1 MIINQVVYR
10 LLESPFLFMRNLSRK
25 NVLTDD
31 GHKLGQTVNLLVDL
45 YYGDID
51 LIVFPHLVTKLVRDH
66 AGNISG
72 QITGAAVSTLK
83 QFIPGIELAEMV
95 VDQAGGYAGM
105 RAGGKVKRLMNV
117 VQESYYIVPLRF
129 LERTEQE
136 DQLLLNIDHNDCKKW
151 CLNVIPVPEVQMSF
165 YPASDYTRSKR
176 PVPITINSAPIQN
189 KILEDA
195 AGIQTFVKDILIDD
209 RSKDAKGLVVNDPRN
224 GLDRMIKVADISF
237 RDERIITKSRLEEYP
252 RI

>member
-1 MIINQVVYR
+1 MFV
-10 LLESPFLFMRNLSRK
+10 RNLSRK

-31 GHKLGQTVNLLVDL
+31 GHKLGQTVNLLVDM
-45 YYGDID
+45 YHGDID

-129 LERTEQE
+129 LERTTEQE
-136 DQLLLNIDHNDCKKW
+136 EQLLLNIDYNDCKKW

-165 YPASDYTRSKR
+165 YPESEYTGPKR
-176 PVPITINSAPIQN
+176 PVPITINTAPLQN

-195 AGIQTFVKDILIDD
+195 AGIKTFVKDILIDD
-209 RSKDAKGLVVNDPRN
+209 SSKDAKGLVVNDPRD
-224 GLDRMIKVADISF
+224 GLDRIIKITDLSF
-237 RDERIITKSRLEEYP
+237 RVTCLAVFWKEVSFWRM
-252 RI
+252 